1 METQDISLAISIAN
15 FVLTWGVA
23 LYMYLAN
30 KNKVT
35 NGRIDTLTTELNT
48 KIENLEAD
56 MTLKIAAIDDDFE
69 VRMDRHGEEI
79 TGLKEGAEHGPTHH
93 DLGRLH
99 EKINQ
104 VSNKVSGIDG
114 RLDGIGATLHQL
126 TSEIMKKGL
135 S

>member
-1 METQDISLAISIAN
+1 MEVQHIALAISIAN

-48 KIENLEAD
+48 KIEDLEVD
-56 MTLKIAAIDDDFE
+56 MTKKIAAIDDDFE
-69 VRMDRHGEEI
+69 ERLDKHSEDLV
-79 TGLKEGAEHGPTHH
+79 GLRKGAEHGPTHH
-93 DLGRLH
+93 DLGQLH
-99 EKINQ
+99 EKINA
-104 VSNKVSGIDG
+104 VDVKVSAQGGALAAIDASL
-114 RLDGIGATLHQL
+114 RQL
-126 TSEIMKKGL
+126 TSEITKRGL